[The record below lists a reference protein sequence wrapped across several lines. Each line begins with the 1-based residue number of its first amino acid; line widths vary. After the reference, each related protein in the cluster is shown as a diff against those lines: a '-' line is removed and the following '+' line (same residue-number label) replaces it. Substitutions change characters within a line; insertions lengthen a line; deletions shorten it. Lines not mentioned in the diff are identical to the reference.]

1 MFNREMKNNYTSNGI
16 PMKKFPAVVGLNEW
30 RGVKTIYTE
39 YFLFLNEKFGF
50 EGPVKI
56 LHGVF
61 FRHDLYLG
69 AVINTALVERGELKK
84 KLQNDENLTAD
95 QRMIYESRST
105 ELKLKIN
112 GCYGYS
118 LCRENNISSPYVV
131 ETLKKIKTYTNQRQ
145 IDDRLSFLTSARP
158 FLDKH
163 VLVTNKRVHC
173 GEFASTPLIAI
184 GASILGNSKVIL
196 LENASFLLR
205 YLDPRLGEACYFDT
219 DSIFLA
225 LHHVNLEDNVC
236 TNLKPEFMVEK
247 DNFID
252 SITRLSGFLVLE
264 KVNTKAEFYGEKM
277 YFLESPTSKSL
288 GLKGIPQNFVSQLYK
303 DPKLL
308 YSERDKSII
317 YPIIKRKRD
326 STIVIENQIKKF
338 KKAVIP
344 SKRLFVNNHSFTY

>member
-1 MFNREMKNNYTSNGI
+1 MFNREMKNSCTSNGI

-84 KLQNDENLTAD
+84 KLQHDENLTAD

-131 ETLKKIKTYTNQRQ
+131 ETLKKLKTYTNQRQ
-145 IDDRLSFLTSARP
+145 TDDQLSFLTSARP
-158 FLDKH
+158 FLDTH
-163 VLVTNKRVHC
+163 VIVTNKRVHC

-225 LHHVNLEDNVC
+225 LHHVNLEDNIC
-236 TNLKPEFMVEK
+236 TTLKPEFMTEK

-252 SITRLSGFLVLE
+252 SIERLSGFLVLE

-288 GLKGIPQNFVSQLYK
+288 GLKGIPQSFVSQLYK

-308 YSERDKSII
+308 YAEQDKSII

-326 STIVIENQIKKF
+326 SAIVIENQIKK
-338 KKAVIP
+338 I
-344 SKRLFVNNHSFTY
+344 